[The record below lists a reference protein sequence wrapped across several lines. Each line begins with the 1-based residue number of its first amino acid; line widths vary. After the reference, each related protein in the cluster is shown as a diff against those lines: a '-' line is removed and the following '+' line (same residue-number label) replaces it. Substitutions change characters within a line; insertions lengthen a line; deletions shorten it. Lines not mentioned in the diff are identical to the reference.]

1 MNTTNDKKDAFERL
15 INIMNDLRL
24 KCPWDMKQTIYSLR
38 NLTIEETYEL
48 ADAISENNFKAIKE
62 ELGDM
67 LLHIIFYS
75 KITEEKNE
83 FDIADIIHAQ
93 C

>member
-75 KITEEKNE
+75 KIT
-83 FDIADIIHAQ
+83 
-93 C
+93 